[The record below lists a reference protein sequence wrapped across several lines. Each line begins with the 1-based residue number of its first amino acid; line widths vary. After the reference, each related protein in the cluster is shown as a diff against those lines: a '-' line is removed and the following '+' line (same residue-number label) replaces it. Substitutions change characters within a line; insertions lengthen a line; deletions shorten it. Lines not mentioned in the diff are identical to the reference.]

1 MKKIL
6 LLSVL
11 VIFSCSGGDD
21 SNDNNDNNNSNQ
33 TFLERFDGVVWQNDN
48 YDPMNL
54 ESVGTVWLVFYNNND
69 YLVSDIGYEDELRC
83 LNFPNDYFSIVTNDY
98 DNLIL
103 SVEDDE
109 GNIGFFYINTLE
121 NGERI
126 EWGWSDESYT
136 DTFSVVNIPNPCD

>member
-1 MKKIL
+1 MKKLL
-6 LLSVL
+6 LLSAL
-11 VIFSCSGGDD
+11 LIFACSSD
-21 SNDNNDNNNSNQ
+21 SDDNNNSNQ

-54 ESVGTVWLVFYNNND
+54 ELTGTVWLVFYNNSD
-69 YLVSDIGYEDELRC
+69 YLISDIGFDGIDDELRC
-83 LNFPNDYFSIVTNDY
+83 LNIPNGYLSIVTNDY
-98 DNLIL
+98 DNFIF
-103 SVEDDE
+103 SAENDE

-136 DTFSVVNIPNPCD
+136 ETFSVVNIPNPCN

>member
-6 LLSVL
+6 FLSVL

-21 SNDNNDNNNSNQ
+21 SSYSSNDNNNSNQ

-54 ESVGTVWLVFYNNND
+54 ELTGTVWLVFYNNND
-69 YLVSDIGYEDELRC
+69 YLVSDIGFEDELRC
-83 LNFPNDYFSIVTNDY
+83 SNFPNDYFSIVTNDY

-103 SVEDDE
+103 SVEDD
-109 GNIGFFYINTLE
+109 
-121 NGERI
+121 
-126 EWGWSDESYT
+126 
-136 DTFSVVNIPNPCD
+136 